1 MPRLRLVWIPYGQ
14 KIPNACCH
22 SACCTGLRAG
32 RCGCPRWVELLV
44 AGLAVIWRL
53 ARMNFLARRDI
64 LSVHHNQNAGVGL
77 YCKILRRAGCA
88 LHGLIMV
95 KRNTRDFAD
104 LGLDVINPW
113 SS

>member
-1 MPRLRLVWIPYGQ
+1 V
-14 KIPNACCH
+14 A
-22 SACCTGLRAG
+22 RAG
-32 RCGCPRWVELLV
+32 YAAESVCAV
-44 AGLAVIWRL
+44 ALIWRL
-53 ARMNFLARRDI
+53 AQINIFTIRDI

-88 LHGLIMV
+88 LHGLSMV